1 MQRFNAFL
9 RNNAELAQLSDKAR
23 SLSATRNLWDA
34 VIPEA
39 LKPYT
44 EAGDVDH
51 KRLTVYAGNAAAAAK
66 IKLLLP
72 SLLTK
77 LQKHGLE
84 VTSIRVRVQV
94 QSAPSKPAKN
104 LRKLSAGAAG
114 RLGKLAEE
122 IDNNPELAC
131 ALKKLASRVSA
142 N

>member
-1 MQRFNAFL
+1 MQHFSAFL
-9 RNNAELAQLSDKAR
+9 QNNAELAQLSDKVKR
-23 SLSATRNLWDA
+23 LSATRDLWDT
-34 VIPEA
+34 VIPET

-44 EAGDVDH
+44 QAVDVDH
-51 KRLTVYAGNAAAAAK
+51 KQLTVYAGNAAAAAK

-94 QSAPSKPAKN
+94 QSDPPAPAKIQRN
-104 LRKLSAGAAG
+104 LSTCAAG
-114 RLGKLAEE
+114 ELGKLAKQ
-122 IDNNPELAC
+122 IDNNP
-131 ALKKLASRVSA
+131 ALSSALRKLAGRAA